1 MRIFSFYTNQSSP
14 FENGGA
20 IYCTFFNSATVA
32 RITYTLKSC
41 VLFHLECHLMEAI
54 GSRQQVEKRIGTEF
68 GEWWIASQTT
78 TIATIK
84 TARTWFIRSA
94 SAPENASVPLLFG
107 RLQKMKHTFALVLMA
122 ALALCIDGSPVAE
135 KASTSTTITPNQSL
149 KVARSKWG
157 GALYN
162 PETRVHWPRCYD
174 LYDDAIRIYRP
185 CRHTWSF
192 KDSEWRF
199 FDPEWWIFRHR

>member
-68 GEWWIASQTT
+68 GEWRIASQTT

-107 RLQKMKHTFALVLMA
+107 WVPWNLRRSLNFWEMGKPWKLLVLISW
-122 ALALCIDGSPVAE
+122 LW
-135 KASTSTTITPNQSL
+135 SL
-149 KVARSKWG
+149 KQVTENEAHLCSCVDG
-157 GALYN
+157 GTCAL
-162 PETRVHWPRCYD
+162 
-174 LYDDAIRIYRP
+174 
-185 CRHTWSF
+185 
-192 KDSEWRF
+192 
-199 FDPEWWIFRHR
+199 HRWFAGRRKGFYINHHNS